1 MWYNI
6 LIIQNI
12 KKGEK
17 KMSWEIIKHPNPE
30 NDMFRLYELYDEKI
44 DKIEYTEAELEVI
57 EQLLI
62 KSGDR

>member
-1 MWYNI
+1 
-6 LIIQNI
+6 
-12 KKGEK
+12 
-17 KMSWEIIKHPNPE
+17 MSWEIIKHPNPE

-62 KSGDR
+62 ESGDR